1 MKKATLILALAVASL
16 SASAQDLFRVGT
28 KSVTKAEFDYVYGKN
43 REVGAS
49 IDPKTEAEYLD
60 LYVNFKRKVAFAEFL
75 GRDTLPSFLT
85 EFNGYYKQLLK
96 PYLTDKSVD
105 DRLIDEAYER
115 MQFDVR
121 ASHIMVDCAEDALPS
136 DTLKA
141 FNRLMAIKDR
151 LNRGEPFETLA
162 SLSTDTYSAERG
174 GDLGFFT
181 VFSMVYPFESAA
193 YTATEGQVVGPIR
206 SQFGYHLIK
215 KTAQRPARSIMQA
228 SHILIL
234 DTESDP
240 NPDAQKQ
247 INDVYA
253 KLQGGEPFAAA
264 ALKYSEDPTTSKQG
278 GRLAPFGINQMLP
291 EFEDAAFLLTDDGS
305 YSMPVKTKLGWHIIL
320 RNGLNPIP
328 SRADSE
334 RQLSQKVRRDERSNA
349 SEKAY
354 LERLKREYQLK
365 VSEQNL
371 ERLMASLI
379 KNKGVD
385 KAAKAE
391 LLSYRTQVHP
401 DGRVLRGLDALPTLR
416 KSEEGQ
422 VDRAT
427 LVKRYNEWVKAL
439 VLEEAEKLLPM
450 HNSEFRF
457 LAQEYREGI
466 LVFELTREYVWDKAS
481 SDSLGLKSFFELRR
495 ADYQWPERI
504 SGSVLNSSN
513 AAALKK
519 AANLALSKAP
529 LAKIEKVINA
539 KEELVNFTSVEKV
552 VLGSEGKNAMQRIM
566 AKFEGKDMV
575 KGPFESD
582 GMNYVLIATERIPAG
597 PKALSECRGQV
608 IADYQ
613 KHLEALWIKDLEAKF
628 PLAMT
633 GSLK

>member
-1 MKKATLILALAVASL
+1 MKKATFILALAVASL
-16 SASAQDLFRVGT
+16 SAGAQDLFRVGP

-75 GRDTLPSFLT
+75 GRDTMPSFLA
-85 EFNGYYKQLLK
+85 EYNGYYKQLLK

-105 DRLIDEAYER
+105 EGLIDEAYER
-115 MQFDVR
+115 MQYDVR

-181 VFSMVYPFESAA
+181 VFSMVYPFESAV
-193 YTATEGQVVGPIR
+193 YTASEGQVVGPIR

-291 EFEDAAFLLTDDGS
+291 EFEDAAFLLTEDGS
-305 YSMPVKTKLGWHIIL
+305 YSMPVKTKLGWHIIQ
-320 RNGLNPIP
+320 RNGQSPVP
-328 SRADSE
+328 SRA
-334 RQLSQKVRRDERSNA
+334 
-349 SEKAY
+349 
-354 LERLKREYQLK
+354 
-365 VSEQNL
+365 
-371 ERLMASLI
+371 
-379 KNKGVD
+379 
-385 KAAKAE
+385 
-391 LLSYRTQVHP
+391 
-401 DGRVLRGLDALPTLR
+401 
-416 KSEEGQ
+416 
-422 VDRAT
+422 
-427 LVKRYNEWVKAL
+427 
-439 VLEEAEKLLPM
+439 
-450 HNSEFRF
+450 
-457 LAQEYREGI
+457 
-466 LVFELTREYVWDKAS
+466 
-481 SDSLGLKSFFELRR
+481 
-495 ADYQWPERI
+495 
-504 SGSVLNSSN
+504 
-513 AAALKK
+513 
-519 AANLALSKAP
+519 
-529 LAKIEKVINA
+529 
-539 KEELVNFTSVEKV
+539 
-552 VLGSEGKNAMQRIM
+552 
-566 AKFEGKDMV
+566 
-575 KGPFESD
+575 ES
-582 GMNYVLIATERIPAG
+582 
-597 PKALSECRGQV
+597 
-608 IADYQ
+608 
-613 KHLEALWIKDLEAKF
+613 
-628 PLAMT
+628 
-633 GSLK
+633 